1 MTHIPHIAWPHWPF
15 TLTTFLATWGAIL
28 SSVTF
33 GWNLLRDL
41 RDKAKLTISANVRA
55 IITRIDGAQ
64 LAVKPE
70 LLGDDEYSILHV
82 VISFANVGRR
92 PLRLKSL
99 GGLYKEPVNG
109 KRGFVVSARDLP
121 KTLAEAEAHDE
132 YTDFV
137 PPFTNDNLKELYVSD
152 SFGREWK
159 LSGRQLRQL
168 RKDCKQYASML
179 NEHGST
185 PASSSQLP

>member
-1 MTHIPHIAWPHWPF
+1 MFTFPHIAWPHLPF

-28 SSVTF
+28 SSVTL

-41 RDKAKLTISANVRA
+41 RDKAKLNISANVRA
-55 IITRIDGAQ
+55 IITRIDGAR

-70 LLGDDEYSILHV
+70 LLDDEDDSTLHV

-92 PLRLKSL
+92 PLRLKSF
-99 GGLYKEPVNG
+99 GGLYLQPVNG
-109 KRGFVVSARDLP
+109 KRGFVISARDLP
-121 KTLAEAEAHDE
+121 ITLAEAEAHDE

-137 PPFTNDNLKELYVSD
+137 PPFTNDNLKELFVTD

-159 LSGRQLRQL
+159 LSGKQLRQF
-168 RKDCKQYASML
+168 RSDCKQYASRL
-179 NEHGST
+179 NEHGT
-185 PASSSQLP
+185 KPAS